1 MAPLT
6 PAQCA
11 SQAASTTNITAAMR
25 THRAN
30 TPTIKRPV
38 HPGRT
43 LKEAGF
49 SAAER
54 KWLLGGVCKGLAE
67 QTVRGERIA
76 NWVFVALMLLLLLV
90 IGAGVVN
97 DRWADKKQVQTV
109 EAGR

>member
-11 SQAASTTNITAAMR
+11 SQAASTTNIAAAMR

-30 TPTIKRPV
+30 TPQPKRPV

-49 SAAER
+49 SVAER
-54 KWLLGGVCKGLAE
+54 KWLLGGVCEGLAAR
-67 QTVRGERIA
+67 TLRGERIA
-76 NWVFVALMLLLLLV
+76 NWTMVILAGLLLLA
-90 IGAGVVN
+90 IGAGVLT
-97 DRWADKKQVQTV
+97 DRWAEKKQVQTV
-109 EAGR
+109 EVQ